1 MVAPS
6 LENTEPLLT
15 EVEHFLHCIET
26 GENPRTDGQFGA
38 AVVRA
43 VEMAANNK
51 QGYARA
57 LPEPVL
63 VPGGGI

>member
-26 GENPRTDGQFGA
+26 GEKPRTDGQFGA

-43 VEMAANNK
+43 VEMAANCK
-51 QGYARA
+51 QGYGEA
-57 LPEPVL
+57 LLEPVL
-63 VPGGGI
+63 VQGEKI